1 MTLIKTSILS
11 AVSTII
17 RVVTGFIVVKV
28 VSVYI
33 GPSGLALVAQVQN
46 FINMASSVASGG
58 ITTGIV
64 KYTAEYREDI
74 KYKKKLWS
82 TSLKFSLILS
92 FSVAIIV
99 ALFSK
104 YLSQKLLGSTEFQYV
119 FLLFSATVVLFVLNG
134 ILNAILNGQG
144 EIKKLTV
151 LNITGSILSLIV
163 AVLLVVNYH
172 LKGAMIYLIVTQS
185 IVFFVSIFFVIKS
198 NWFKIEMFIDKL
210 DKENVINLLKFSLM
224 TLTATISNM
233 SALIFLRNYI
243 GTNLGWDAA
252 GYWQGVWRISETYLM
267 LITTTLS
274 IYYLPKLSSIQDKEE
289 LKREILHGY
298 KVLMPLVILM
308 AISIYIFRDLII
320 KIVFTEEFS
329 PMSDLF
335 LFQLIGDVFKI
346 ASWLIS
352 FTMLAKAMLKLL
364 VATQIIFLSNFV
376 LLGVIFLNLFNLIG
390 VTIAFMVNYML
401 YFIAMILLFKKK
413 FYIKGNTS

>member
-11 AVSTII
+11 AISTII

-46 FINMASSVASGG
+46 FVNMASSVASGG

-64 KYTAEYREDI
+64 KYTAEYRDDI
-74 KYKKKLWS
+74 EYKKKLWS

-92 FSVAIIV
+92 FSVAVIV

-134 ILNAILNGQG
+134 ILSAILNGQG
-144 EIKKLTV
+144 EIKKLTA
-151 LNITGSILSLIV
+151 LNITGSILSLII

-172 LKGAMIYLIVTQS
+172 LKGALIYLIITQS

-274 IYYLPKLSSIQDKEE
+274 VYYLPKLSSIQDKEE
-289 LKREILHGY
+289 LKKEILHGY

-308 AISIYIFRDLII
+308 AISIYVFRDLII
-320 KIVFTEEFS
+320 KIIFTEEFF

-346 ASWLIS
+346 ASWLLGFI
-352 FTMLAKAMLKLL
+352 MVAKAMTKLFIYTE
-364 VATQIIFLSNFV
+364 VIFVVSFV
-376 LLGVIFLNLFNLIG
+376 LISVVSINMLGLIG
-390 VTIAFMVNYML
+390 ITFAFMVNYFV
-401 YFIAMILLFKKK
+401 YFIILNILFRHYFKQM
-413 FYIKGNTS
+413 

>member
-11 AVSTII
+11 AISTII

-74 KYKKKLWS
+74 EYKKKLWS

-104 YLSQKLLGSTEFQYV
+104 YLSQKLLGSAEFQYV

-308 AISIYIFRDLII
+308 AVFIYIFRDLII

-329 PMSDLF
+329 PMSELF
-335 LFQLIGDVFKI
+335 LFQLIGDIFKI
-346 ASWLIS
+346 ASWLLGFI
-352 FTMLAKAMLKLL
+352 MVAKAMTKLFIYTE
-364 VATQIIFLSNFV
+364 VIFVISFV
-376 LLGVIFLNLFNLIG
+376 LISVVLINIFGLIG
-390 VTIAFMVNYML
+390 ITIAFMVNYLVYLLML
-401 YFIAMILLFKKK
+401 SIIIRIYL
-413 FYIKGNTS
+413 SR